1 MIFYFFLNSG
11 LMILALVGNS
21 LALFNLMVGKG
32 GLAKKRSKVIFLNIT
47 LADFLVTLFPML
59 GNKIRI

>member
-1 MIFYFFLNSG
+1 
-11 LMILALVGNS
+11 MILALVGNS

-59 GNKIRI
+59 GNKIRF